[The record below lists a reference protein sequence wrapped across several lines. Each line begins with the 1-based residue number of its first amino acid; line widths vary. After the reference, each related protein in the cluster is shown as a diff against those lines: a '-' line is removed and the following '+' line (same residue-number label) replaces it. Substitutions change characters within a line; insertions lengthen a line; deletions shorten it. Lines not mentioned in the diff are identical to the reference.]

1 MSDHY
6 FDALERKIDQLLDHC
21 HRLEQENVRLRQQEA
36 TLKEERARLLQLND
50 QTRGKVEAMIQRL
63 KALEQN
69 A

>member
-6 FDALERKIDQLLDHC
+6 FDALERKIDHLLDHC

>member
-21 HRLEQENVRLRQQEA
+21 HRLEQENVHLRQQEA
-36 TLKEERARLLQLND
+36 ALKEERARLLQLND
-50 QTRGKVEAMIQRL
+50 QTRSKVEAMIQRL

>member
-21 HRLEQENVRLRQQEA
+21 HRLEQENTHLRQQEA
-36 TLKEERARLLQLND
+36 ALKEERARLLQLND
-50 QTRGKVEAMIQRL
+50 QTRSKVEAMIQRL